1 MQQKVK
7 DQFIRRVIDYYATLG
22 TAAEI
27 QHTQS
32 VANYTRLIADADN
45 RDPHQ
50 TDLLELAAWLHDIGC
65 PASRRIYGNS
75 RPENQQHE
83 GRLIVNEWLKDINWL
98 TSDEK
103 IWLANV
109 VGTHHQFQSAVE
121 YRFEPLFEADLIVN
135 MTEGYYKAE
144 KAEHLYEKLMVTT
157 YGKELYKQLFL
168 KKCDNDSSQPQF
180 SSIPTIKK

>member
-50 TDLLELAAWLHDIGC
+50 TDLLVLAAWLHDIGC
-65 PASRRIYGNS
+65 PASRCIYGNS

-83 GRLIVNEWLKDINWL
+83 GRLIL
-98 TSDEK
+98 
-103 IWLANV
+103 
-109 VGTHHQFQSAVE
+109 
-121 YRFEPLFEADLIVN
+121 
-135 MTEGYYKAE
+135 
-144 KAEHLYEKLMVTT
+144 
-157 YGKELYKQLFL
+157 
-168 KKCDNDSSQPQF
+168 ND
-180 SSIPTIKK
+180 